1 MVGKDNLEGKLF
13 LLISEDSNRFSTV
26 GSTKVPN
33 TTNLGLIATLSN
45 YMDSDKLLN
54 GISTILI
61 KEFEVSVRAV
71 RRRYAYCKKEYDI
84 QQQIISAES
93 GRVC

>member
-1 MVGKDNLEGKLF
+1 
-13 LLISEDSNRFSTV
+13 
-26 GSTKVPN
+26 
-33 TTNLGLIATLSN
+33 
-45 YMDSDKLLN
+45 MDSDKLLN

-84 QQQIISAES
+84 QQQIMSAES